1 MRKNSAF
8 NPPVS
13 TVFSVL
19 FELFKTISKISGLSY
34 KHLCTRQS
42 TCFSRCF
49 GMDRKIK
56 TLIRAGYYS
65 SEFEV
70 IKDAMISLFRE
81 NTELKINAA
90 IELYKGGEVSL
101 GKAVE
106 IAGVTTIEFKEIL
119 GKRGIIREIEARPA
133 EKMDRK
139 LKKYLQT

>member
-1 MRKNSAF
+1 
-8 NPPVS
+8 
-13 TVFSVL
+13 
-19 FELFKTISKISGLSY
+19 
-34 KHLCTRQS
+34 
-42 TCFSRCF
+42 
-49 GMDRKIK
+49 MDRKIK

-90 IELYKGGEVSL
+90 IELYKEGEVSL

-139 LKKYLQT
+139 LKNTSKHDFRYRYFHHLLHAFARSHINNCTGQFKWFFARLCLKDISKVAQTVY